1 LTAER
6 RSELEVAGA
15 PRAVR
20 FKVPKGET
28 GFDDLVHGRIA
39 FDNANIEDFVALR
52 SDGLPTYHL
61 SVVADDIDMQITH
74 VVRGDDHISNTP
86 KQLLIYE
93 ALGQPAPKFAH
104 VPLILGP
111 DRKRLSKRHGA
122 TSVTEYQRQGYVS
135 EAMVNFLALLEPRLR
150 EKGLWRPEYAAAER
164 PWLLSVIALLKPRV
178 RRLDQF
184 LEDGAFF
191 FNEALDYDTRAVAKY
206 LSGDGIRGHLE
217 AFERV
222 LKSVEPFAASPLE
235 SGLRSLA
242 AARGVKPATLIHA
255 TRVAVT
261 GRAVSPGLFEVLELL
276 GRERCL
282 ERLRQ
287 AMGIASA

>member
-1 LTAER
+1 M
-6 RSELEVAGA
+6 
-15 PRAVR
+15 
-20 FKVPKGET
+20 
-28 GFDDLVHGRIA
+28 D
-39 FDNANIEDFVALR
+39 
-52 SDGLPTYHL
+52 
-61 SVVADDIDMQITH
+61 
-74 VVRGDDHISNTP
+74 
-86 KQLLIYE
+86 
-93 ALGQPAPKFAH
+93 
-104 VPLILGP
+104 
-111 DRKRLSKRHGA
+111 
-122 TSVTEYQRQGYVS
+122 SVTLTVIYN
-135 EAMVNFLALLEPRLR
+135 ALVNIAR
-150 EKGLWRPEYAAAER
+150 EMGLTMMRTSYSP
-164 PWLLSVIALLKPRV
+164 I
-178 RRLDQF
+178 
-184 LEDGAFF
+184 